1 MVDRMADVYPQFRGP
16 KIVWTGAIVMLL
28 SAGLTLGCRS
38 KTAAADP
45 STQQPRAMP
54 VPVATAKVS
63 RVQDYSEYV
72 ATLKS
77 RGETTV
83 SPDVEGQLTAIL
95 VRSGEQVRA
104 GQSLMQIQPDK
115 QQAALSSAEND
126 VRAQNARVRL
136 AEKDLHRYEA
146 LYEAKVVSRQALD
159 DARANYD
166 AAVAQLKSLQAQVRQ
181 QGVQLQYYQVRA
193 LRAGVVGD
201 IPVRV
206 GERVTNT
213 TVLTTLVAPGGME
226 AYIYVPVE
234 QSPRLK
240 RGLPIDLLDDSGAP
254 AVHSALNFIA
264 PRVDATTQTV
274 LAKAP
279 VPDKANLRTDQF
291 VRAHVIW
298 GTHQAVLIPVLA
310 VSRIN
315 GRTFAFVAE
324 KQGNGYVVR
333 QKPIETGRISGN
345 NYEVTSGLKAG
356 DQIVVGNL
364 QFLADGMPVVPMQP
378 HGAGA
383 AH

>member
-1 MVDRMADVYPQFRGP
+1 
-16 KIVWTGAIVMLL
+16 
-28 SAGLTLGCRS
+28 
-38 KTAAADP
+38 
-45 STQQPRAMP
+45 
-54 VPVATAKVS
+54 
-63 RVQDYSEYV
+63 
-72 ATLKS
+72 
-77 RGETTV
+77 
-83 SPDVEGQLTAIL
+83 
-95 VRSGEQVRA
+95 
-104 GQSLMQIQPDK
+104 MQIQPDK
-115 QQAALSSAEND
+115 QQAALSSAVSD
-126 VRAQNARVRL
+126 VRAQNARVQL

-159 DARANYD
+159 DARMNYD

-193 LRAGVVGD
+193 LRPGVVGD

-206 GERVTNT
+206 GDRVTNT
-213 TVLTTLVAPGGME
+213 TVLTTLIAPGGME

-254 AVHSALNFIA
+254 AVHSAINFVA

-279 VPDKANLRTDQF
+279 IPDETNLRTDQF

-310 VSRIN
+310 VARIN

-324 KQGNGYVVR
+324 KQGTGFVAR

-345 NYEVTSGLKAG
+345 DYEVTSGLQPG
-356 DQIVVGNL
+356 EQVIVGSL
-364 QFLADGMPVVPMQP
+364 QFLADGMPVVPMP
-378 HGAGA
+378 AHGSGA